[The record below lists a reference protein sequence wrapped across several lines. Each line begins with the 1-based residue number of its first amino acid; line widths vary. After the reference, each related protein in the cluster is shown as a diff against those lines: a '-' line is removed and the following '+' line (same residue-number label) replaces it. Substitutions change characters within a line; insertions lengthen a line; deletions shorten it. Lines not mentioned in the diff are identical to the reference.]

1 MNLQS
6 PVIKCPECGTEIP
19 LTETIAA
26 PLVEQVKSAAEAKL
40 REVLDEKQEAE
51 RKLATERQEIA
62 LERES
67 LEAEVAKQLTER
79 LNQAEKTQREKI
91 RAELQ
96 TEIQGAKEREKEVLE
111 LLKKTQTEYS
121 EALQAKQTAELAA
134 QSAKVEAQKEAQAE
148 ISKLREVA
156 QREAQEAERLKI
168 SEKDR
173 QIERLL
179 AQLDDAKRQAQQ
191 GSQQMQGEILE
202 LDFEEVL
209 KNTFPWDQI
218 EPIKA
223 GQRGGDLIQRVYTG
237 PGIHAGTLMWEV
249 KRTQNWGGDWT
260 SKAKQDALNAKAEVV
275 IIMSEVTPKGIDTF
289 GFFDGLWVCRP
300 VFAIPL
306 AHAIR
311 QQIDQVS
318 NARRMSEGK
327 QGKAELLYDYLTG
340 PEFRARL
347 EGIVEPFIQMQTD
360 LDSEKRATLT
370 RWKKREKQIERVLMS
385 ATSLSGDLKGIGGR
399 EMPELPAFSEQADE
413 EVPETE
419 NL

>member
-1 MNLQS
+1 MQYLN
-6 PVIKCPECGTEIP
+6 PTIKCPECGTEIP

-26 PLVEQVKSAAEAKL
+26 PLIEQVKSSAEAKL
-40 REVLDEKQEAE
+40 REVLDEKQDAE
-51 RKLATERQEIA
+51 RKLATERQQIA

-67 LEAEVAKQLTER
+67 LEAEVAKQLTQR
-79 LNQAEKTQREKI
+79 LNEAEKTQRAKV

-96 TEIQGAKEREKEVLE
+96 TEIQGAKEREQEVLE
-111 LLKKTQTEYS
+111 LLRKTQTEYS
-121 EALQAKQTAELAA
+121 EALKAKQAAELSA
-134 QSAKVEAQKEAQAE
+134 QSAKIEAQKEAQGE
-148 ISKLREVA
+148 VEKLRELA
-156 QREAQEAERLKI
+156 QKDAQDAERLKLA
-168 SEKDR
+168 EKDK

-179 AQLDDAKRQAQQ
+179 SQLDDAKRQAQQ

-202 LDFEEVL
+202 LDFEEIL
-209 KNTFPWDQI
+209 KSTFPWDQV
-218 EPIKA
+218 EPVKA
-223 GQRGGDLIQRVYTG
+223 GQRGGDLIQRIYTG
-237 PGIHAGTLMWEV
+237 PGLHAGTVMWEI

-275 IIMSEVTPKGIDTF
+275 IIMSEATPKGIDTF
-289 GFFDGLWVCRP
+289 GFFDGVWVCRP
-300 VFAIPL
+300 MLAVPL

-347 EGIVEPFIQMQTD
+347 EGIVEPFIQMQAD
-360 LDSEKRATLT
+360 LESEKRATLT
-370 RWKKREKQIERVLMS
+370 RWKKREKQIERVLLS

-399 EMPELPAFSEQADE
+399 EMPELPAFSDVAEDE
-413 EVPETE
+413 SEALLP
-419 NL
+419 